1 MATTPLPRTRL
12 VRSTALASVALVLL
26 CASSQGQT
34 PPQARQATTP
44 SARFRP
50 AVIHPKMTPDQRH
63 AIESFA
69 NISNHA
75 MNYTKNF
82 PPRITCSPSNQ
93 TSKSRPTQS
102 MCVLEAQFAPVC
114 SAYG

>member
-63 AIESFA
+63 AIESFGPA
-69 NISNHA
+69 VDIELDDQGVPGLRRRIRCGGRQDSRCSGV
-75 MNYTKNF
+75 
-82 PPRITCSPSNQ
+82 PR
-93 TSKSRPTQS
+93 R
-102 MCVLEAQFAPVC
+102 
-114 SAYG
+114 G